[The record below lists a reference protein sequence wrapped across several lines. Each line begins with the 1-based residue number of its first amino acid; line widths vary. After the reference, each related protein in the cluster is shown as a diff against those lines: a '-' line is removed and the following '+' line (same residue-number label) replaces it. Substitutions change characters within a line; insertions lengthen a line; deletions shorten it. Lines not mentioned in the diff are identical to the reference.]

1 MGKPLR
7 HLLAAMAAVMLAAL
21 TGCGSGSGTRLP
33 VLAIVSTAPADTA
46 TGVHL
51 GATISATFNQQMN
64 QSTVNDSTFV
74 LSDPS
79 GALVVGS
86 VTYDSA
92 SFTAT
97 FTPLAPL
104 APNTVYMAGISSG
117 VTNIADTPLPNDTF
131 ARRDRKGQNL
141 KAYLACQAPATAAS
155 FLMHTV
161 DERTVAPAMIG
172 RLALWIRRIESWSY
186 ALAARDGRDRQ

>member
-7 HLLAAMAAVMLAAL
+7 HLLAAMAAIMLAAL

-33 VLAIVSTAPADTA
+33 VPAVVSTAPADAA

-79 GALVVGS
+79 GALVAGS

-97 FTPLAPL
+97 FTPHAQL

-117 VTNIADTPLPNDTF
+117 VTNIADTPLPKDFTW
-131 ARRDRKGQNL
+131 
-141 KAYLACQAPATAAS
+141 S
-155 FLMHTV
+155 FT
-161 DERTVAPAMIG
+161 TGTTP
-172 RLALWIRRIESWSY
+172 
-186 ALAARDGRDRQ
+186 

>member
-1 MGKPLR
+1 MSQTSRTRKDKPLKQ
-7 HLLAAMAAVMLAAL
+7 LLAALAGAFMLAAL
-21 TGCGSGSGTRLP
+21 PGCGSGSGTRLP
-33 VLAIVSTAPADTA
+33 VPAVVSTAPADAA

-64 QSTVNDSTFV
+64 GTTVNDSTFV

-79 GALVVGS
+79 GALVAGS

-92 SFTAT
+92 SFIAT

-117 VTNIADTPLPNDTF
+117 VTNIADAPLPNDFTW
-131 ARRDRKGQNL
+131 
-141 KAYLACQAPATAAS
+141 S
-155 FLMHTV
+155 FT
-161 DERTVAPAMIG
+161 TGTTP
-172 RLALWIRRIESWSY
+172 
-186 ALAARDGRDRQ
+186 